1 MRQNLNNRFEPEIR
15 SQRMPAGGS
24 LRRLILVLGCILLSW
39 FSVAPLSAQ
48 PAAHPLVSSNRF
60 LFVVDTS
67 AAMKRNLDAMLSV
80 VGETISSSANGQ
92 LRPGDSLGIWTY
104 NQKLSVELPVQ
115 EWDPDLRP
123 RIAYRAVAYLKA
135 HRYEKTSSFDKVLPD
150 IMRVIGSSR
159 NILVFIISNGE
170 LNMSGTPFDDEF
182 NKTYRQNLKDMR
194 GQKMPIVT
202 ILVGKDG
209 KLDRYTIN
217 PLPWPIV
224 IPELPAP
231 PQPLPE
237 KAVLPQPP
245 APVVPRKIGQP
256 LILHGPDNPTPAAP
270 IPAPAVVQVAAA
282 PAPAPTP
289 LPAPPAATPPAVN
302 SATVTPPAVTPVIA
316 AATTTEPAKNET
328 PPIAPAPIAKTPAP
342 TAGPAPTPPVSAATP
357 PPAPKPVPTADQVKS
372 SEPAPAAPA
381 VKPAAPTETV
391 SAAPR
396 PPESLSNP
404 AVAFI
409 QPEAAPQRSNG
420 LLALVFALI
429 AVALVLVVFMV
440 RRARMT
446 SGPSLITSSMRN
458 AKK

>member
-1 MRQNLNNRFEPEIR
+1 
-15 SQRMPAGGS
+15 
-24 LRRLILVLGCILLSW
+24 
-39 FSVAPLSAQ
+39 
-48 PAAHPLVSSNRF
+48 
-60 LFVVDTS
+60 
-67 AAMKRNLDAMLSV
+67 MLSV

-391 SAAPR
+391 SAGSGPATLKRFARPGFRPDCGCFGVGRFHGAPR
-396 PPESLSNP
+396 PHDFRSQPDHQLHAQCEEVIALNHAAFPQWCFAPIIISGLKLRDLSS
-404 AVAFI
+404 FI
-409 QPEAAPQRSNG
+409 LVPIATITGVDSPSPQGR
-420 LLALVFALI
+420 
-429 AVALVLVVFMV
+429 
-440 RRARMT
+440 
-446 SGPSLITSSMRN
+446 GPG
-458 AKK
+458 